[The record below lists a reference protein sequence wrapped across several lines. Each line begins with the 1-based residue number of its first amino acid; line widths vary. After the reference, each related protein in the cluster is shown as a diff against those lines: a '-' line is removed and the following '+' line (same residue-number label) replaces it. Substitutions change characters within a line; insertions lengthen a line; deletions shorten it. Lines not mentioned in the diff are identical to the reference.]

1 MVGRTTHGLSDILF
15 LTLCAVLCGMDDWES
30 IEEWGKERLAWLRQ
44 FIRVENGIPSH
55 DTISGVFAALDST
68 TFQACFIQW
77 RGTLCPSLAGQ
88 SVAIDGK
95 TARGSPQRQRGTPA
109 IHMVSAFVCE
119 HGLTLEQVKSDEK
132 SNAITAIPKLIEAL
146 DLRGSIV
153 TPDAMGCQK
162 EIARALVGKGADYV
176 LGLKGNQGTW
186 HRRVRDFFNVTEW
199 HTYRDFASWGH
210 GTQEHGHGCS
220 ETRRCVT
227 LACGDWE
234 HADAWAGMKTVLHQL
249 TGPGSGTTGAG
260 DPQPLGDRE
269 SPALVS
275 GGDLSRGCVPHS
287 H

>member
-1 MVGRTTHGLSDILF
+1 MSDILF

-30 IEEWGKERLAWLRQ
+30 IEEWGKERLAWLRH
-44 FIRVENGIPSH
+44 ENGIPSH